1 MRAVYHSPYIGCFGS
16 HQNKGAKGHQQIR
29 KHSTETIGGI
39 IMAAT
44 AQRSSPKRNREHLA
58 WYLYDFGNSAY
69 AAVVLLAI
77 YSAYFK
83 GEVVGGAEGSR
94 YWGIS
99 VGIAMLVVALSSP
112 ILGAIADF
120 SASKKK
126 FLFIF
131 SFTTWIFTALLFFV
145 QSGNIVMG
153 MVLFILAEIGYRSGQ
168 VFYNSLLPEI
178 ASPEEMGR
186 VSGNGWAIG
195 SVGGILCLVLIL
207 PAIILTEGTLFV
219 RLSLP
224 FTALFFAISSLPVF
238 FWIKERAQPQKLPPE
253 ENYLSVAIKRLT
265 KTIKSV
271 GSFKEFIKFIVAF
284 LIYNDG
290 ILMAL
295 DFAAII
301 GAVLFGM
308 DQQQLIIFMI
318 AVQVT
323 SVAGAYVMAVVGEK
337 IGYKPSLILSI
348 VMMIGVVIGML
359 YTRTIEGFFLIG
371 ALAGFALTG
380 VQSISRTMVGLFAPS
395 GKSAEFFGFFAVAG
409 RTSSFIGPT
418 VYGVLA
424 AEAAIWFENRGMGQ
438 LLAEQS
444 GQKVAISSIAIF
456 LLVGLAIL
464 LSVNER
470 KAREA
475 AISATLE

>member
-1 MRAVYHSPYIGCFGS
+1 MTSL
-16 HQNKGAKGHQQIR
+16 AKPQ
-29 KHSTETIGGI
+29 KKT
-39 IMAAT
+39 
-44 AQRSSPKRNREHLA
+44 RNREHIA

-83 GEVVGGAEGSR
+83 GSVVGGAEGSR
-94 YWGIS
+94 LWGIS
-99 VGIAMLVVALSSP
+99 VGIAMLIVAVTSP

-126 FLFIF
+126 MLLVY
-131 SFTTWIFTALLFFV
+131 SVLTWIFTALLFFV
-145 QSGNIVMG
+145 RQGDIFIG
-153 MVLFILAEIGYRSGQ
+153 MLFFILAEIGYRSGQ

-178 ASPEEMGR
+178 ASPDEMGR

-195 SVGGILCLVLIL
+195 SLGGILCLIIIL
-207 PAIILTEGTLFV
+207 PAIMFTEGTLMV

-224 FTALFFAISSLPVF
+224 FTALFFAVSAIPTFL
-238 FWIKERAQPQKLPPE
+238 WINERAKPQKLPPGG
-253 ENYLSVAIKRLT
+253 NYLTVSLSRLSTTIRSVRR
-265 KTIKSV
+265 
-271 GSFKEFIKFIVAF
+271 FREFVKFIVAF

-318 AVQVT
+318 IVQVT
-323 SVAGAYVMAVVGEK
+323 SVFGAYVTGLLGER
-337 IGYKPSLILSI
+337 IGFKRTLILSI
-348 VMMIGVVIGML
+348 LLMTVIVIGMVFIK
-359 YTRTIEGFFLIG
+359 TIEGFFVIG

-380 VQSISRTMVGLFAPS
+380 VQAVSRTMVGLFAPE
-395 GKSAEFFGFFAVAG
+395 GQSAEFFGFFAVAG

-418 VYGVLA
+418 VYGILA
-424 AEAAIWFENRGMGQ
+424 AEAALWFQNNRNMDI
-438 LLAEQS
+438 LLAEQT
-444 GQKVAISSIAIF
+444 GQKVAIISIAIF

-464 LSVNER
+464 LTVNEKR
-470 KAREA
+470 AR
-475 AISATLE
+475 AISEESAAE